1 MSDQELKVQHKQE
14 VQHRGETTKPEKYFM
29 PAVDIFENDDRVT
42 VVAEMPGVPLE
53 AIDVNLEDDLLTI
66 TGAKQ
71 PDDLPDARI
80 LLHEYETGHYQ
91 RRFTLAETIDR
102 ENVKASLNEGMLTI
116 VLPKTKPAKPKK
128 IEIQV
133 D

>member
-14 VQHRGETTKPEKYFM
+14 MQHKGETTKPEKYFV
-29 PAVDIFENDDRVT
+29 PAVDIFENDEQVT

-53 AIDVNLEDDLLTI
+53 AIDVCLEEDLLTI
-66 TGAKQ
+66 TGARQ
-71 PDDLPDARI
+71 PEEHPDARI
-80 LLHEYETGHYQ
+80 LLQEFETGHYQ

-116 VLPKTKPAKPKK
+116 VLPKTAPAKPKK
-128 IEIQV
+128 IEIKAG
-133 D
+133 